1 MADNFLNNSFGMNIK
16 IPERTLKQMGMTA
29 QGAANGL
36 WEPLFTFLDENKNI
50 FNGNVAN
57 QIEKYNLMMF
67 NIGAAL
73 REGNTNG
80 DFNVQA

>member
-16 IPERTLKQMGMTA
+16 IPERTLQQLNETA
-29 QGAANGL
+29 KGSVSGL
-36 WEPLFTFLDENKNI
+36 WEPLFEFFDENKNI

-57 QIEKYNLMMF
+57 EIEKYNLMMF

-80 DFNVQA
+80 GFNVQA